1 MKKIIIDTNWW
12 ISFIL
17 SKYSVGLPDFFS
29 NKMIDFYFSNEL
41 LQEINNT
48 LTYARSI
55 KRINKINLQKF
66 LDFMEELA
74 VMVNTTSSITIC
86 HDPKDNF
93 LSALAKDARADFLI
107 TRDEDLLVLK
117 QFENI
122 LIVTLPQFLEI
133 INKLP

>member
-1 MKKIIIDTNWW
+1 MKKIIIDTNCW

-74 VMVNTTSSITIC
+74 VRVNTTSSITIC
-86 HDPKDNF
+86 HDPKGNF
-93 LSALAKDARADFLI
+93 LLALAKDARADFLI

-122 LIVTLPQFLEI
+122 LIVTLLQFLEI